1 MDDINF
7 ILNEVDRIFFSTVVP
22 EIDLQIEHID
32 LSITTTECVKKQ
44 TKFPRL
50 NTGPNHIHIDKVIN
64 EISQIIDADIFNLIF
79 TGVSDISIDDY
90 IIKKWQ
96 LSVALI
102 DGKIEPVAED
112 KKTLAFN
119 DMHFKFDFIKLFY
132 TKLLT
137 SNKKGKIIIIRKIER
152 AIAEYNTRV
161 NDLRKYGIVYYK
173 IPMINTKP
181 TKFTGKVKNNLQAGI
196 DSVEDGA
203 KDREIKL
210 VHYYLTGTNYDIDH
224 NTISV
229 IIGSTANTVE
239 TGSSLTAIINKS
251 KFILNFLSIVFDK
264 KIRSII
270 TNMYMDLLRLDFS
283 SNISPNILSPTI
295 SLCSHKSNRSSHL
308 CWASTVENLISFL
321 DVHIF
326 DPEIWTCNLI
336 NLEKIPTDTSKSSH
350 LINFLQIKCPMIKTT
365 HCGTNIDNKQ
375 CLKPIPLRK
384 ILSYLPLE
392 KRKYYQKLVPK
403 LYKNICKL
411 HYPQLFFYCVNSQ
424 CEYASNGFIYNEYSH
439 GFHTME
445 NTHTTCKKC
454 NVVHYVHQHRIV
466 CIGCQTTFCNTCK
479 QTPYHEKELCLGPD
493 IDVEKLSIL
502 KETGAKLCP
511 NCSEAVIKQ
520 DGCDHIK
527 CACKIDWCFR
537 CNKIL
542 NSTNVYSHTCIP
554 SDFLNGNVSFAYH

>member
-1 MDDINF
+1 MGDIDL
-7 ILNEVDRIFFSTVVP
+7 ILNEVDRIFFQLVVP

-32 LSITTTECVKKQ
+32 LSITITECVKKQ

-50 NTGPNHIHIDKVIN
+50 NTGPNHIHIDKVID
-64 EISQIIDADIFNLIF
+64 EISQIIDTDVFNLIF
-79 TGVSDISIDDY
+79 TEVSDINIDYY

-96 LSVALI
+96 LVVVLT
-102 DGKIEPVAED
+102 DGKIEPTHD

-119 DMHFKFDFIKLFY
+119 TMHVKFDFIKLFY

-152 AIAEYNTRV
+152 AIAEYNTSV
-161 NDLRKYGIVYYK
+161 NNLRKYGIVYYK

-196 DSVEDGA
+196 DSVEDNP
-203 KDREIKL
+203 KDMEIKL
-210 VHYYLTGTNYDIDH
+210 VHYYLTGTNYDIDQ
-224 NTISV
+224 NTIS
-229 IIGSTANTVE
+229 S
-239 TGSSLTAIINKS
+239 IINKS
-251 KFILNFLSIVFDK
+251 KFILKFLSTVFDK

-270 TNMYMDLLRLDFS
+270 TNIHMDLLRQNFNS
-283 SNISPNILSPTI
+283 RVSPNILFPTI

-308 CWASTVENLISFL
+308 CWASTIENLISFL

-326 DPEIWTCNLI
+326 DPEIWTCNST
-336 NLEKIPTDTSKSSH
+336 NLEKMPTDISKSYN
-350 LINFLQIKCPMIKTT
+350 LINILQIKCPMIRTT
-365 HCGTNIDNKQ
+365 HCNTNIDNKQ
-375 CLKPIPLRK
+375 CSQPIPLRK

-411 HYPQLFFYCVNSQ
+411 HYPKLFFYCVNSQ
-424 CEYASNGFIYNEYSH
+424 CDYSSNGFIYNEYSH
-439 GFHTME
+439 DFHTME
-445 NTHTTCKKC
+445 NTHINCKKC
-454 NVVHYVHQHRIV
+454 NTIHYVHQHRIA

-479 QTPYHEKELCLGPD
+479 QTPYHEKELCLGPN
-493 IDVEKLSIL
+493 IDAEKLSIL

-511 NCSEAVIKQ
+511 NCSEAVIKH

-542 NSTNVYSHTCIP
+542 NPDNVYSHTCIP